1 MKQPKLKTMK
11 RLWTTIVAVGLGVL
25 AAMGQG
31 DKTRVTAYDA
41 EDGVPSGHI
50 TQLLQDK
57 CGFLWFATWN
67 GLCRYD
73 GYDFQTFKPVAGDGC
88 HIPTDRIRDIGL
100 RPDGNILCRMDD
112 DYFLFDTRSYRF
124 RDLTS
129 SEQPQAADDI
139 LSYRQSRSLIT
150 NPLSPAPYPLLPTS
164 KLSFA
169 LTDSQGNQW
178 VLGANDVIYKITTA
192 QQRTE
197 RLDIHP
203 AAEVKCL
210 FRDSQKHW
218 WLATKDDGAVRV
230 YSGDGNW
237 LLGYLGP
244 DGVLHEQ
251 YVSFGSPVYCM
262 YESPDGTLWLGTKP
276 DGLFRLHQTASN
288 AFRIDHL
295 NMQIDNRLSISRKLV
310 GSVYNVTQ
318 DRYGRLWVA
327 TLGGGLCYTTEP
339 QADVPHF
346 IAPAHYPADK
356 AQRVRYLK
364 ITSDGYLLAATTE
377 GLMAARLEQDADKMT
392 FCLHQR
398 EPDRA
403 QSISSSAVM
412 DVVED
417 ARGQL
422 WVGTESGGI
431 NRIESSN
438 VTDTALVFRHFNEH
452 SHALSTD
459 VVLSLTA
466 TKDGGLLAVSDHLIT
481 LLDTL
486 GQQRVLD
493 ARYFNDDYRLS
504 DAHPLQLND
513 TTWLF
518 GLTDGAFTTTTS
530 QMYRTAYQ
538 PRLVLTSISIQGG
551 SDNWAV
557 EPLDTVTLQPRER
570 SLTVRF
576 AALDYSAPERIS
588 YAFRLTAGSNGDAPW
603 NYIGHDRSAT
613 LLDLEPGTYLL
624 EVRSTNADGQW
635 TDNTRRLTIVV
646 QPTFW
651 ESVWGRLLI
660 VFLVVAAI
668 AIVVYT
674 LLYIRRIKREQHET
688 LQKYLALIEGEK
700 VEDDFGPSPAPAPL
714 TPDEPLD
721 PTLQRVMKF
730 IEENISNSDASV
742 GDMAE
747 AAATSRSG
755 LQRKLKQVMGIT
767 PQDLLR
773 EARIKRACQLLRQT
787 DKTVA
792 EIAYASGFTDPKYFS
807 RCFKQSIGQSP
818 TEYKADNR

>member
-1 MKQPKLKTMK
+1 MIKRILTLAVVVGWAGLMPTKAQP
-11 RLWTTIVAVGLGVL
+11 VS
-25 AAMGQG
+25 
-31 DKTRVTAYDA
+31 RVTTYDA
-41 EDGVPSGHI
+41 EDGVPSTHI
-50 TQLLQDK
+50 TQLLQDR
-57 CGFLWFATWN
+57 CGFLWFSTWN

-73 GYDFQTFKPVAGDGC
+73 GYDFQTFKPAVGDGC

-100 RPDGNILCRMDD
+100 RPDGNILCRVDKD
-112 DYFLFDTRSYRF
+112 FFLFDTRSYHF
-124 RDLTS
+124 RDLTDA
-129 SEQPQAADDI
+129 ERREAADSI
-139 LSYRQSRSLIT
+139 MRYRQSHSLIP
-150 NPLSPAPYPLLPTS
+150 NLLPTPS
-164 KLSFA
+164 KLTFA

-178 VLGANDVIYKITTA
+178 ALGANGIIYKTTTV

-210 FRDSQKHW
+210 FRDSQKRW
-218 WLATKDDGAVRV
+218 WLTTKGDAAVRV
-230 YSGDGNW
+230 YSGDGDW

-251 YVSFGSPVYCM
+251 YVGFGSPVYCM

-288 AFRIDHL
+288 AFQIDHL
-295 NMQIDNRLSISRKLV
+295 NMQIDNRQSIDRKFV

-346 IAPAHYPADK
+346 RAPAHYPVDK
-356 AQRVRYLK
+356 AQSVRYLK
-364 ITSDGYLLAATTE
+364 ITSGGHLLAATTE
-377 GLMAARLEQDADKMT
+377 GLVVAQLEKDADKMT
-392 FCLHQR
+392 FRLHQR

-403 QSISSSAVM
+403 QSISSSAAM

-417 ARGQL
+417 AQGRL
-422 WVGTESGGI
+422 FVSTESGGI
-431 NRIESSN
+431 NRIEGSDM
-438 VTDTALVFRHFNEH
+438 TDTALVFHHFNEK

-518 GLTDGAFTTTTS
+518 GLMDGAFTTTTS
-530 QMYRTAYQ
+530 QMFGTAYQ
-538 PRLVLTSISIQGG
+538 PPLVLTSISIQGG

-557 EPLDTVTLQPRER
+557 EPLDSITLQPDER
-570 SLTVRF
+570 SLTVHF

-588 YAFRLTAGSNGDAPW
+588 YAFRLTADGNDDAPW

-613 LLDLEPGTYLL
+613 LLDLEPGSYLL

-635 TDNTRRLTIVV
+635 TDKTRRLTIIVK
-646 QPTFW
+646 PTFW
-651 ESVWGRLLI
+651 ESVWGQLLILLLI
-660 VFLVVAAI
+660 VGILAGI
-668 AIVVYT
+668 GYT
-674 LLYIRRIKREQHET
+674 LLYIKRIKRQQHET
-688 LQKYLALIEGEK
+688 LEAYLALIQKKQGRKAEERK
-700 VEDDFGPSPAPAPL
+700 AHIATDDPMM
-714 TPDEPLD
+714 
-721 PTLQRVMKF
+721 QRVMQF
-730 IEENISNSDASV
+730 VEENIGNSEANV
-742 GDMAE
+742 GDMAS

-773 EARIKRACQLLRQT
+773 EARIKRACQLLCES
-787 DKTVA
+787 DKTIA
-792 EIAYASGFTDPKYFS
+792 EIAYSCGFTDPKYFS
-807 RCFKQSIGQSP
+807 RSFKQSTGQSP
-818 TEYKADNR
+818 TEFKNASSGSIHAS